1 MTISIRECFVSRYLD
16 EGLLV
21 EFDFSQ
27 LEICAL
33 AEVSG
38 DTVLIDE
45 LNRGEDIHRLNAA
58 MWLKKDPEDVTT
70 DERKKAKV
78 MTFQLQYGAG
88 PKKMAES
95 LGITA
100 YAARDFINAFYAKYT
115 GIKRYH
121 DTLESN
127 KNAATLSALRQTNPE
142 LETMIVAPTPTGR
155 MYSIPFREQTKG
167 GGGWYYSSTE
177 LKNYPIQGFGTAD
190 IVPVVLNLVYEIMEL
205 IYSGPGSLP
214 AKPLLINT
222 VHDSIMFDI
231 KADELYI
238 LFAIVEKA
246 FLKLPQRFKELF
258 DYDLKVSYNYDVK
271 FGKDWLEKNMTK
283 CSRAEVK
290 ALIKDKFG
298 VHS

>member
-1 MTISIRECFVSRYLD
+1 MTLSIRECFVSRYGP
-16 EGLLV
+16 ENGFLV

-58 MWLKKDPEDVTT
+58 MWIGKRPDAVTT

-95 LGITA
+95 LGIAA
-100 YAARDFINAFYAKYT
+100 YAAREFINAFYTKYT
-115 GIKRYH
+115 GIKHYH
-121 DTLESN
+121 DTLEST
-127 KNAATLSALRQTNPE
+127 KNIATLSALKQINPE

-190 IVPVVLNLVYEIMEL
+190 IVPVVLNLVYDAMQDVYALTPTET
-205 IYSGPGSLP
+205 PP
-214 AKPLLINT
+214 LINT
-222 VHDSIMFDI
+222 VHDSIMFDCMV
-231 KADELYI
+231 DELVK
-238 LFAIVEKA
+238 LFAVVEIA
-246 FLKLPQRFKELF
+246 FRRFPAKFKELF
-258 DYDLKVSYNYDVK
+258 DYELKVVYNYDVK
-271 FGKDWLEKNMTK
+271 VGKNWFEKDMDKFT
-283 CSRAEVK
+283 RAEVQS
-290 ALIKDKFG
+290 LIKDKFG
-298 VHS
+298 V